1 MFLAARSP
9 WRPLRHPDLRHPHHH
24 HELGGRLAPA
34 PLVVELGRIP
44 TDTARVL
51 SNARSSFR
59 LRDVLERGQ
68 LVLSVAFKVY
78 L

>member
-1 MFLAARSP
+1 MLALDPS
-9 WRPLRHPDLRHPHHH
+9 
-24 HELGGRLAPA
+24 

-44 TDTARVL
+44 TDTARAL
-51 SNARSSFR
+51 SSARSSFR